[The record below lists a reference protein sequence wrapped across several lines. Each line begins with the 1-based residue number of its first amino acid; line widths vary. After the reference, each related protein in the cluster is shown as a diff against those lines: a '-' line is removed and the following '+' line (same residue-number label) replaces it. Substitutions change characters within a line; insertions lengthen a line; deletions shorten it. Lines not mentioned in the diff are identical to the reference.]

1 MMNFIYVMVMIDDDI
16 DTGDADFL
24 KVFWD
29 DTSVSAR
36 ILKCL
41 LALWLL
47 GCIYATV
54 LNFI

>member
-1 MMNFIYVMVMIDDDI
+1 MIDDDI

-41 LALWLL
+41 VALWLL
-47 GCIYATV
+47 GC
-54 LNFI
+54 FIAILLQFI

>member
-1 MMNFIYVMVMIDDDI
+1 MLDDDI

-24 KVFWD
+24 KEFWD

-41 LALWLL
+41 VALWLL
-47 GCIYATV
+47 GCFIAII
-54 LNFI
+54 LNFT

>member
-1 MMNFIYVMVMIDDDI
+1 MIDDDI

-41 LALWLL
+41 VALWLL
-47 GCIYATV
+47 GCIV
-54 LNFI
+54 ESIKNLLSLWH

>member
-1 MMNFIYVMVMIDDDI
+1 MLDDDI

-24 KVFWD
+24 LEFWN

-41 LALWLL
+41 VALWLL
-47 GCIYATV
+47 GC
-54 LNFI
+54 FIAILLQFI

>member
-1 MMNFIYVMVMIDDDI
+1 MIDDDI

-24 KVFWD
+24 LEFWN
-29 DTSVSAR
+29 DTSVLAR

-41 LALWLL
+41 VAFWLL

>member
-1 MMNFIYVMVMIDDDI
+1 MIDDDI

-29 DTSVSAR
+29 DTAVSAR

-41 LALWLL
+41 VTLWFL
-47 GCIYATV
+47 GC
-54 LNFI
+54 FIAILLQFI

>member
-1 MMNFIYVMVMIDDDI
+1 MHMIDDDI

-24 KVFWD
+24 KEFWD

-36 ILKCL
+36 ILKYL
-41 LALWLL
+41 VAVWLL

>member
-1 MMNFIYVMVMIDDDI
+1 MLDDDI
-16 DTGDADFL
+16 DTGDTDFL
-24 KVFWD
+24 VDFWN
-29 DTSVSAR
+29 DTAVSAR

-41 LALWLL
+41 VAVWLL

>member
-1 MMNFIYVMVMIDDDI
+1 MLDDDV

-36 ILKCL
+36 MLKCL
-41 LALWLL
+41 VAFWLL